1 MDSWEHGSP
10 EREDVKIKVEN
21 DILEEVDDDGGIEDI
36 LAEEE

>member
-1 MDSWEHGSP
+1 MDSWEQESQ

-21 DILEEVDDDGGIEDI
+21 DILEEVDEDGGIEDI